1 MNISIPGAELEAN
14 PCPMGCSAGDDF
26 ILAGR
31 DRLHNLPGEFRVV
44 RCRECG
50 LMRTNPRPT
59 PESME
64 AYYPSDYGPYVS
76 TRVGAGGRSYLARP
90 RWVRLARRMVEL
102 NDERLPELS
111 PGRLLEIGCASGS
124 FLHRMASLGW
134 EVEGLEFSAE
144 AANAARSLGYP
155 IHSGALE
162 AASSP
167 SGAFDLVV
175 GWMVFEH
182 LRDPVGALRKLRRWT
197 KPGGRLAGSV
207 PDAASLEFRVFGER
221 WLDLDVPRHLFHFT
235 PSSLS
240 KVLEKTGWRLERIFR
255 QRVLSPVVASL
266 GNLVEDRHWAPRLA
280 KRLKDFPESGG
291 LAAKAVLYPI
301 AWLLSLVGLTGRMTF
316 WARTSD

>member
-1 MNISIPGAELEAN
+1 MSTPYAELEVS
-14 PCPMGCSAGDDF
+14 PCPMGCRGGDDF
-26 ILAGR
+26 VLRGR
-31 DRLHNLPGEFRVV
+31 DRLHNLPGEFSVV
-44 RCRECG
+44 RCRDCG

-59 PESME
+59 LE
-64 AYYPSDYGPYVS
+64 AIQPYYPSDYGPYMT
-76 TRVGAGGRSYLARP
+76 TRVGPGGRSYLARP
-90 RWVRLARRMVEL
+90 LWVQRARRMVEL
-102 NDERLPELS
+102 NDERLPKLR

-124 FLHRMASLGW
+124 FLHRMAADGW
-134 EVEGLEFSAE
+134 VVEGLEFSAE

-155 IHSGALE
+155 IHFGALE

-175 GWMVFEH
+175 GWMVLEH

-197 KPGGRLAGSV
+197 KPGGRLAASV

-235 PSSLS
+235 PRSLS
-240 KVLEKTGWRLERIFR
+240 KVLEKAGWRLERIFH

-266 GNLVEDRHWAPRLA
+266 GYVVEDWQWAPRLA
-280 KRLKDFPESGG
+280 RQLKYFPESGS
-291 LAAKAVLYPI
+291 LAAKAVLYPV